1 MVRELVLGFNFL
13 FGGNIGRCY
22 LRSAGGLDVEAHR
35 RFLKGRH
42 GRKSVVWD
50 GKEDEIVKFCRT
62 KRNVEIR
69 TQCIKLV
76 REI

>member
-1 MVRELVLGFNFL
+1 M
-13 FGGNIGRCY
+13 
-22 LRSAGGLDVEAHR
+22 EAHR

-69 TQCIKLV
+69 TQMYKACKRNVICIFHICI
-76 REI
+76 E